1 MRKGER
7 VQGMQWGLV
16 LDAMGAAVRGDRLVL
31 VLHEEVSKNI
41 SNRTNNNTWNVKSK
55 KGSIGS
61 VLIHLLVQGVG
72 EH

>member
-7 VQGMQWGLV
+7 VQGMQRGLV

-31 VLHEEVSKNI
+31 VLHEEVSENI

>member
-7 VQGMQWGLV
+7 VQGMQRGLG

>member
-7 VQGMQWGLV
+7 VQGMQRGLV
-16 LDAMGAAVRGDRLVL
+16 PDAMGAAVRGDRLVL